1 MAGIKKTYTPEFK
14 KKMVKLVLEEGR
26 QMKSVNQ
33 EYNLGEGSLR
43 KWIRDY
49 SEECETNPELN
60 NEKYQMAEILKLR
73 KELAEAKKE
82 NDFLKKAAAFFAKE
96 LD

>member
-1 MAGIKKTYTPEFK
+1 MAGIKKIYTPEFK

-33 EYNLGEGSLR
+33 EYHLGEGSLR
-43 KWIRDY
+43 KWINDY
-49 SEECETNPELN
+49 SEECELNPELKT
-60 NEKYQMAEILKLR
+60 EKEQMSEILKLR

-96 LD
+96 ID